1 MSRGFLGRLR
11 KQQTWLSA
19 NFHQYQSIC
28 FQVPLCITRHLNSS
42 DVVGIHHH
50 LISSGFPEGGTSAAL
65 DPARPLGKKSKP
77 VTAEGKELKY
87 RRGGQARAV
96 GNTITENQWPWWS
109 HSNSAALSLSR
120 TPSLPLPSSY
130 AAAQHLPLPHGT
142 HKIAV
147 LHILMSGKS
156 QFVYSYCSVMCLW
169 GNSLTESE
177 IEM

>member
-1 MSRGFLGRLR
+1 MELRTKLTKMSGGFLGRLR

-87 RRGGQARAV
+87 RRGGQGEARAV

-109 HSNSAALSLSR
+109 HSNSAALSLSH
-120 TPSLPLPSSY
+120 TPSLPLPSS
-130 AAAQHLPLPHGT
+130 
-142 HKIAV
+142 
-147 LHILMSGKS
+147 
-156 QFVYSYCSVMCLW
+156 
-169 GNSLTESE
+169 
-177 IEM
+177 